1 MAGGRTEALD
11 YMEPRKHPGKVK
23 KGKRAIR
30 KKSGQR
36 IKPIKRGSGKR
47 GVCVCVR
54 EREDGESHKRV
65 QTQVETK
72 EKWGGSRSKGEWSP
86 LTACRGAQLQKPR
99 ATQAD
104 LSSSVQTPSQHF
116 PTAATINSL
125 FSGK

>member
-1 MAGGRTEALD
+1 
-11 YMEPRKHPGKVK
+11 MEPRKHPGKVK

-36 IKPIKRGSGKR
+36 IKSIKRGSRKR

-72 EKWGGSRSKGEWSP
+72 EKWGGGRSKGEWSP
-86 LTACRGAQLQKPR
+86 LTACRGAQLQNPR

-104 LSSSVQTPSQHF
+104 LPSSVQTPSQNF
-116 PTAATINSL
+116 PTAATVNSL